1 MPVCSKC
8 REEKEFDE
16 FSKNKSKKS
25 GINTYCIP
33 CMRLY
38 YRENKER
45 HRKINKEYC
54 IKNREAL
61 NQKYYERLRTNVQ
74 ANLAHTL
81 RSRFNRAVRN
91 DSKRGSAVGN
101 LGCSIQEFKLYLEAK
116 FEDGMNWDNKGMYGW
131 HIDHI
136 IPLDA
141 FDLTDI
147 EQVKKAC
154 HYTNLQP
161 LWAKDNW
168 KKRNKIINYEK

>member
-1 MPVCSKC
+1 MKVCSKC
-8 REEKEFDE
+8 KVDKHLSAFA
-16 FSKNKSKKS
+16 KNKSKKS
-25 GINTYCIP
+25 GVNSYCTP
-33 CMRLY
+33 CMREY
-38 YRENKER
+38 YKENKER
-45 HRKINKEYC
+45 HQQRTKEYALKNKE
-54 IKNREAL
+54 RL
-61 NQKYYERLRTNVQ
+61 NQKYYERLKNNVQ

-81 RSRFNRAVRN
+81 RNRFNHAVN
-91 DSKRGSAVGN
+91 KEAKRGSAVRN
-101 LGCSIQEFKLYLEAK
+101 LGCSIEDFKVYLESK

-136 IPLDA
+136 VPLDA

-161 LWAKDNW
+161 LWAEDNW